1 MTDDE
6 LELQS
11 LEDQVEQCQLNAQ
24 ALLIGT
30 AQVFAADRSTLES
43 WERGIAE
50 VFLRGWDVD
59 RDWSAGDVFD
69 ALLQNLAAFGAVIDD
84 IDPDAEILQATISD
98 VPRPDLGELLD
109 FPPGSGDVLFRVGGR
124 VAAGLGTTLAWERD
138 GGSYRIRLE
147 LARS

>member
-6 LELQS
+6 LELQL

-43 WERGIAE
+43 WERAIAAI
-50 VFLRGWDVD
+50 FLRGWDVD
-59 RDWSAGDVFD
+59 REWTAGDVLD
-69 ALLQNLAAFGAVIDD
+69 AVLQNFAAFGALIDD
-84 IDPDAEILQATISD
+84 IDPGAEIPQATISD

-109 FPPGSGDVLFRVGGR
+109 FPAGSGDVLFRVGAR
-124 VAAGLGTTLAWERD
+124 VAARLGMTLVWARD
-138 GGSYRIRLE
+138 DGSYGIRVE
-147 LARS
+147 PARS